1 MLTGTVNARLEG
13 VLRLTVR
20 GPGGT
25 LASDA
30 VIDTGYTGTLTL
42 PVAMATG
49 IGLVSHR
56 SGGARLADGS
66 VRQFDLYI
74 GEVEWGGTWRSVLI
88 SGVGN
93 EPLVGVKLLDGHTLR
108 MVVTPG
114 GLVEIT
120 PNP

>member
-1 MLTGTVNARLEG
+1 
-13 VLRLTVR
+13 
-20 GPGGT
+20 
-25 LASDA
+25 
-30 VIDTGYTGTLTL
+30 
-42 PVAMATG
+42 MATAV
-49 IGLVSHR
+49 GLVSHR

-108 MVVTPG
+108 VVVTPG
-114 GLVEIT
+114 GVVEIT